1 MQLVALGLNH
11 HTAPLAIREQLA
23 FPAEQLADA
32 LCDLTDS
39 RAAHEAAI
47 LSTCNR
53 TEIYA
58 GAENIDAVLHWLAR
72 NRGLDVDTL
81 RPYLYL
87 LDAEAAARHAF
98 RVASGLDSMV
108 LGETQIVGQIKDAVR
123 AAEQCGA
130 LGVLLNTLFQKTFS
144 AAKAVRSQTAIGAN
158 SVSMAAAGVKLA
170 LQIFPSIRELNVLF
184 IGAGEMIELVATHF
198 AAQQPA
204 GITVANRTLE
214 RGERLAQEFGGRAIV
229 LQDLASQLAQHDVV
243 VTSTASP
250 VPVLGKG
257 AVEKALKARRHKP
270 MFMLDLAVPRDI
282 EAEVG
287 ELADV
292 FLYTVD
298 DIAAIVDAGR
308 EERRAAAETAEGI
321 IQEKTREFSQWLA
334 GRDTVPVIRALQVEA
349 ERVRRHALEAA
360 AKRLHKGE
368 APEDVLEFLSR
379 QLTNKLLHPPL
390 QALNSHHGQAKAE
403 LTDALARLY
412 NLRPD

>member
-32 LCDLTDS
+32 LRDLTDS

-287 ELADV
+287 ELA
-292 FLYTVD
+292 
-298 DIAAIVDAGR
+298 
-308 EERRAAAETAEGI
+308 
-321 IQEKTREFSQWLA
+321 
-334 GRDTVPVIRALQVEA
+334 
-349 ERVRRHALEAA
+349 
-360 AKRLHKGE
+360 
-368 APEDVLEFLSR
+368 
-379 QLTNKLLHPPL
+379 
-390 QALNSHHGQAKAE
+390 
-403 LTDALARLY
+403 
-412 NLRPD
+412 